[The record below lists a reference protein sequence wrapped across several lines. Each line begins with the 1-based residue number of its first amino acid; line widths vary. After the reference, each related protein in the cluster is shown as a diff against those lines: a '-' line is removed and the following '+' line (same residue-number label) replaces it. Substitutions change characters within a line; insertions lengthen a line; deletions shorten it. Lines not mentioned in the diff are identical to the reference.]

1 MWTKKSGLQAQ
12 EMALLQQLK
21 QQQDVKAALRTQL
34 LDKQNSLLKL
44 GITHSRRSCR
54 CPVQVHTQYQG
65 RLSVVLTRWL
75 QGCSASGILSLAALR
90 SHLSSDHGA
99 CCGAPYSQT
108 LPLLNRF
115 LVCRC

>member
-21 QQQDVKAALRTQL
+21 QQQDVKASLRTQL

-44 GITHSRRSCR
+44 GITNSRRSCR

-90 SHLSSDHGA
+90 SHLSSDPGA
-99 CCGAPYSQT
+99 CSGA
-108 LPLLNRF
+108 F
-115 LVCRC
+115 